1 MEPAIQ
7 FENVSKQ
14 YRLGQRVNLR
24 EALTGLPRRFIAA
37 NEPASREGEYL
48 WALRDASF
56 AVHSGE
62 VLGIIGRNGAGKS
75 TILKLIAGI
84 TRPSCG
90 QLQVGGKVG
99 SLIELGAGFHPDLTG
114 HENVELNCQLMG
126 MSRREISEQY
136 EAIVEFAELREFMNM
151 PVKRYS
157 SGMYARLAFAV
168 AAHIQMNILLVDEVL
183 SVGDV
188 SFQRKSLEKMLAL
201 VKNGK
206 TIVFVSHNLYAIEQM
221 CNRVLWLGHGKVQT
235 IGNARQVIHAYLNDE
250 ENRFVGAAERESK
263 TGKGLSIERVQLL
276 DGMSE
281 PVSEF
286 HAGCDLE
293 IQIEYRAI
301 ERIEG
306 LRFGLGVANAG
317 GVLFVANM
325 SMDGKSVDALPG
337 TGLLRC
343 RFKKVPLKP
352 GAYQLLGEVWG
363 RAGYDIIVPWAE
375 WGRFRITQSDALQM
389 PLAEEYSVM
398 QVRTA
403 APVHVP
409 YEWVEGSR

>member
-1 MEPAIQ
+1 MEPVIR
-7 FENVSKQ
+7 FEDVSKR
-14 YRLGQRVNLR
+14 YRLGQRANLR

-37 NEPASREGEYL
+37 NERADREGEYL
-48 WALRDASF
+48 WALRDTNF
-56 AVHSGE
+56 AVHPGE

-84 TRPSCG
+84 TRPTDG
-90 QLQVGGKVG
+90 QLQVCGKVG

-126 MSRREISEQY
+126 MSRREINAQY
-136 EAIVEFAELREFMNM
+136 ETIVDFAELREFMNM

-168 AAHIQMNILLVDEVL
+168 AAHVNMDILLVDEVL
-183 SVGDV
+183 SVGDM

-221 CNRVLWLGHGKVQT
+221 CNRVLWLEHGNVQT
-235 IGNARQVIHAYLNDE
+235 IGNARQVIHAYLNE
-250 ENRFVGAAERESK
+250 EERRFVGVAEWESK
-263 TGKGLSIERVQLL
+263 SGKGLSVERVQLL
-276 DGMSE
+276 NGTSE

-286 HAGCDLE
+286 HAGGDIE
-293 IQIEYRAI
+293 IQIEYRTT
-301 ERIEG
+301 EKIEG
-306 LRFGLGVANAG
+306 LRFGLGVANAS

-337 TGLLRC
+337 KGLLRC
-343 RFKKVPLKP
+343 RFKNVPLKP

-363 RAGYDIIVPWAE
+363 SEGYDIIVPWGE
-375 WGRFRITQSDALQM
+375 WGRFRITQADALQM
-389 PLAEEYSVM
+389 PLAEGYSVM
-398 QVRTA
+398 QVQSA